1 MKIQLCLLATAAC
14 ILVTTAHVAT
24 PAFAQ
29 EAFSQNTPL
38 RRPFTSTLSNN
49 IPLAFGM
56 DADTASR
63 ALGLP
68 LTYVSGRPG
77 AEILMAVQPVNGD
90 GFMSRYDP
98 LYLQFRKG
106 RLTGWKGNWSRPW
119 MWRSP
124 FG

>member
-1 MKIQLCLLATAAC
+1 MKVFSCLLAIAAC
-14 ILVTTAHVAT
+14 GIAFHATAPACAQDMT
-24 PAFAQ
+24 P
-29 EAFSQNTPL
+29 

-56 DADTASR
+56 DADAASR

-68 LTYVSGRPG
+68 LIYVSGRPG
-77 AEILMAVQPVNGD
+77 DEVFVVVRPANGD
-90 GFMSRYDP
+90 GFLWRQDP

-106 RLTGWKGNWSRPW
+106 RLTGWKGDWSRPW

>member
-1 MKIQLCLLATAAC
+1 MKSTLCLIAAALAITAPLAS
-14 ILVTTAHVAT
+14 AD
-24 PAFAQ
+24 AQ
-29 EAFSQNTPL
+29 DLSAQP

-49 IPLAFGM
+49 TPLAFGM

-77 AEILMAVQPVNGD
+77 DEVFMVVQPVNGD
-90 GFMSRYDP
+90 GFMWRQDP

-106 RLTGWKGNWSRPW
+106 RLTGWKGNWSRGW